1 MTAWIKFY
9 RKEIAEIIEEC
20 EYIQE
25 YGEENEKE
33 QAKIDAYERI
43 KELANGGVEE

>member
-1 MTAWIKFY
+1 MTVWIEFY
-9 RKEIAEIIEEC
+9 RNEIAEIIEKC

-43 KELANGGVEE
+43 KNLAKGVDEE